1 MSLRSPR
8 PTAPTI
14 IVLSALLCMLLNT
27 VALAQWSTPVRISEP
42 GGGYYPQI
50 LAQGDT
56 LHVVYENASIY
67 DKISYVRSTD
77 GGQTW
82 SEYVVLSPR
91 AYFARVVESGEES
104 NIIKLV
110 YLK

>member
-1 MSLRSPR
+1 MRRNGRKIYLFPILIFI
-8 PTAPTI
+8 AAYI
-14 IVLSALLCMLLNT
+14 FLSSA
-27 VALAQWSTPVRISEP
+27 ARAQEWSTPVRISEP
-42 GGGYYPQI
+42 GGCLYPQI